1 MDTDFA
7 TLLFSFQGR
16 INRAKYW
23 IAVAVYASL
32 LIALFGLGFFFQFS
46 AWFVVAALLLILAM
60 GISGIA
66 IGIKR
71 LHDRDKTG
79 WWLLVFY
86 LLPPIFDGLSRSI
99 GFSLVFTLA
108 SAAVS
113 LWMMVELG
121 FLRGTSGP
129 NQYGRDP
136 LADQ

>member
-7 TLLFSFQGR
+7 SLLFSLQGR

-23 IAVAVYASL
+23 IAVAVYGSL
-32 LIALFGLGFFFQFS
+32 LIALFGLGFFFRFS

-66 IGIKR
+66 VGIKR

-79 WWLLVFY
+79 WWLLAFY
-86 LLPPIFDGLSRSI
+86 LLPPIFDGLGRSI

-113 LWMMVELG
+113 LWMVVELG

-129 NQYGRDP
+129 NQHGPDP

>member
-1 MDTDFA
+1 MDIDFA
-7 TLLFSFQGR
+7 SLLFSFQGR

-23 IAVAVYASL
+23 IAVVVYGSL
-32 LIALFGLGFFFQFS
+32 LIAIFGLGFFFQFS
-46 AWFVVAALLLILAM
+46 AWFIVAALLLILAM

-66 IGIKR
+66 VGIKR
-71 LHDRDKTG
+71 LRDRDKTG
-79 WWLLVFY
+79 WWLLLFY
-86 LLPPIFDGLSRSI
+86 LLPPVFDGVGRSI
-99 GFSLVFTLA
+99 GFPLVFTLA

-129 NQYGRDP
+129 NQYGPDP